1 MTDYVWWDARSWKLK
16 HATLNVH
23 LIYTNTRDLDEYP
36 EGQSCEFL
44 RWLGWNRTAPGCVHL
59 NSNSVGVEDYIPNL
73 DEQVYFV

>member
-1 MTDYVWWDARSWKLK
+1 MTVIQSKQYWEGVRNDRLCMVDCQVLK
-16 HATLNVH
+16 AQTHNLNVH

-59 NSNSVGVEDYIPNL
+59 NCPVLE
-73 DEQVYFV
+73 